1 MGVEALGSSSQT
13 VRFLPAVST
22 YGVERRGPAVSGG
35 VMALYIL
42 RCFLL
47 VLLPVVLARKG
58 DVIEITDDSWRD
70 ILRGEWMIKFYAPWC
85 PACQKLQAEWKEFA
99 EWGDDLNVNIAKV
112 DVTDQPGLS
121 GRFIITALPTIYH
134 CKDGVF
140 RKYQGPR
147 TQKDFINF
155 INEKEW
161 ESIEPVSSWFGPD
174 SLLMS
179 GMSTLFQLSVWI
191 RNCHNYFVEDVGL
204 PVWGS
209 YIMFGLMTLFLGLVL
224 GLVLVFIA
232 DYLCPSK
239 RQRPQGSIYPK
250 LTPEAAK
257 ILKELEEEEEEEAGG
272 DSARENLR
280 KRTGKS

>member
-1 MGVEALGSSSQT
+1 
-13 VRFLPAVST
+13 
-22 YGVERRGPAVSGG
+22 
-35 VMALYIL
+35 MALHIV

-47 VLLPVVLARKG
+47 VLLPAALLAKKG
-58 DVIEITDDSWRD
+58 DVIEITDGSWRD
-70 ILRGEWMIKFYAPWC
+70 ILQGEWMIKFYAPWC
-85 PACQKLQAEWKEFA
+85 PACQKLQLEWKEFA

-112 DVTDQPGLS
+112 DVTAQPGLS

-147 TQKDFINF
+147 THKDFISF
-155 INEKEW
+155 VNEKEW
-161 ESIEPVSSWFGPD
+161 EAIEAVSSWLSPD

-191 RNCHNYFVEDVGL
+191 RYCHNYLVEDVGL

-209 YIMFGLMTLFLGLVL
+209 YIIFGFMTLFLGLVL
-224 GLVLVFIA
+224 GMILVFVA
-232 DYLCPSK
+232 DYLCPTK
-239 RQRPQGSIYPK
+239 RQRPQGFSYPK
-250 LTPEAAK
+250 NLTPEAAR
-257 ILKELEEEEEEEAGG
+257 LLRELEEEQDVEEDGEETG
-272 DSARENLR
+272 DERAKENLR